1 MSEVKQATA
10 QKGTINGVDVDDL
23 FNTIDAVGDQPQI
36 AKFRFRAEN
45 EWKDGALNTSRI
57 NSYDG
62 ACEEHRRTTDF
73 EFHNDEPP
81 VLLGKDRG
89 ANPVEYAL
97 HALAGCLTTSL
108 VYHAA
113 ARGVKLNS
121 VESRLEGDI
130 DLHGFLNLDPAVR
143 NGYEQ
148 VRIVFKV
155 DADAPQETID
165 ELIEVAQQRSPVYDI
180 FSNAVPVQVTRQ
192 S

>member
-10 QKGTINGVDVDDL
+10 QKGILNGVDVDAL
-23 FNTIDAVGDQPQI
+23 FGTIEAVGDQPLI
-36 AKFRFRAEN
+36 AKFQFRAEN
-45 EWKDGALNTSRI
+45 EWKGGGLNTSRI

-62 ACEEHRRTTDF
+62 ACEEHRRATDF
-73 EFHNDEPP
+73 QLDNDEPP
-81 VLLGKDRG
+81 CLLGTDLG

-130 DLHGFLNLDPAVR
+130 DLHGFLNLDPEVR